1 MSYKLLKPY
10 TNKEYCDFVVEYNH
24 NKGMMIQETDYAV
37 HALEPWEYLEG
48 EEVKNN
54 KKEWEQEQIEAEK
67 KRIDNLTVTA
77 LDFICFLEYLGLT
90 LEQINTYIDNNLEIK
105 MQLTYC
111 QNVYCGV
118 AKGFCPIELG
128 TLTLTA
134 DMVEIFFKY
143 KNGEIDSI
151 EGFLPRGGVNDVES
165 SKIGVNL

>member
-37 HALEPWEYLEG
+37 YALEPWEHLEG
-48 EEVKNN
+48 EEVIDTKD
-54 KKEWEQEQIEAEK
+54 EWEQEQIEAEK

-77 LDFICFLEYLGLT
+77 LDFIRFLEYLGLT

-105 MQLTYC
+105 TQLTYC

-128 TLTLTA
+128 AFTLTS

-143 KNGEIDSI
+143 KNGEIDNI
-151 EGFLPRGGVNDVES
+151 EGLLPGIKLEEPEV
-165 SKIGVNL
+165 